1 MSIVTGIAI
10 YLTIWWTALFALLP
24 LGGKTYWREGQEPP
38 VKGMDSGAPIEPRL
52 KQKFLLT
59 TTKAGPACRNP
70 EKYRPHGPFSKTAKD
85 VGAIHFGFSTTDA
98 LH

>member
-10 YLTIWWTALFALLP
+10 YLTIWWTALFAILP
-24 LGGKTYWREGQEPP
+24 LGGKTYWSEGQEPP

-59 TTKAGPACRNP
+59 TAVTTVL
-70 EKYRPHGPFSKTAKD
+70 FILLWLT
-85 VGAIHFGFSTTDA
+85 IHFRWITLPEFPNNYGA
-98 LH
+98 